1 MSTILA
7 TLTTEK
13 YTRPY
18 KSEMDRTQ
26 SEINDACGGQDARTD
41 CESEMR
47 SMFPA
52 MLGYHTAVGEKSTG
66 MRTMLQSISNT
77 YPL

>member
-1 MSTILA
+1 MMSTILA

-18 KSEMDRTQ
+18 KSEMYRTQ

-52 MLGYHTAVGEKSTG
+52 MLGYHTAVGEKC
-66 MRTMLQSISNT
+66 MRTMLQSIRNT